1 MCSDNC
7 TYFSDIRNCLKSSQI
22 LELANCGSVYICDS
36 EMQYYGRDQS
46 QKHGAGAGQNVCSTG
61 ISFLLNPELPE
72 LPQLPH
78 SLTPTGVRARA
89 RLLPRSTPRT
99 HCRILGQHPSSP
111 RPFRT
116 IRRMEADAGAYNC
129 DGGVAGRKVCQR
141 LALPRSQ
148 PTVELQSRR
157 SARVLLRP
165 PSHFSVA
172 FTWLENV
179 DALRVLSAL
188 YLMLE

>member
-1 MCSDNC
+1 MHLNYYVFGQLYLFLRHQKLFEEQPDSRA
-7 TYFSDIRNCLKSSQI
+7 SKIV
-22 LELANCGSVYICDS
+22 EVYTCVIAKCNMMD
-36 EMQYYGRDQS
+36 ETRVKNMG
-46 QKHGAGAGQNVCSTG
+46 GGQNVCSTG

-72 LPQLPH
+72 LSQLPH

-116 IRRMEADAGAYNC
+116 IRRMQADTGAYNC

-157 SARVLLRP
+157 SARVLLRL
-165 PSHFSVA
+165 PSYLSVA
-172 FTWLENV
+172 FAWLENV
-179 DALRVLSAL
+179 D
-188 YLMLE
+188 EHH